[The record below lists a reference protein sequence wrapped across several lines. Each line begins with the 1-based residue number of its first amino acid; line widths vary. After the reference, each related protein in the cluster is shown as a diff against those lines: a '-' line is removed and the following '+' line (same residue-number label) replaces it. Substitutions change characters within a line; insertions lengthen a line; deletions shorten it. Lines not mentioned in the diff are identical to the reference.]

1 MNTKTVAD
9 NESKVLQKK
18 LNAAIAS
25 RASLE
30 EDFKAQSSML
40 IEFINKLSQV
50 SKGVD
55 IKLDNRLAQLRILLT
70 KSAPISDIELKINEI
85 SMLLQQQTTT
95 NKKNISQLHTQFNS
109 AGQSL
114 QKVQGL
120 PNDLRRQLR
129 SLLAETQSTKE
140 SITQYAPLI
149 SKLLAFY
156 SIALQSKSGD
166 TSALSSSLD
175 KQVPHEILSSADET
189 PVLNRVLIGKI
200 SSCLSKLQLST
211 QYSKELLE
219 INKNLLK
226 DTTHDDVLLRFIEIF
241 DVIFADLQHERN
253 SAKHFLN
260 SLSETLTTVQYA
272 VKETLSTC
280 KTAQDTNV
288 KINQKLQNQLLDMA
302 GTVKKAL
309 SLEQVKVDINGKI
322 INIAKTL
329 EQKTKL
335 ELQNQET
342 LSSQLTEMAKKVET
356 LEERSKE
363 FESKLAEQKRKSMQD
378 ALTKLS
384 NRAAFDEYFTQAM
397 VAFHHKPFNLA
408 IAVIDIDDFKSIND
422 NYGHT
427 AGDKT
432 LQVIAHT
439 IQKKATKDVFIARYG
454 GEEFVLIYKNHK
466 ENELVKELNLL
477 NKSIANLPFKFKNNK
492 VSITLSIG
500 ATHITQEDNIHT
512 AFERADEAMY
522 KAKTQGKNRVI
533 YA

>member
-1 MNTKTVAD
+1 MNTKTVAV

-70 KSAPISDIELKINEI
+70 KSAPVSDIELKINEI
-85 SMLLQQQTTT
+85 STLLQQQTTT

-120 PNDLRRQLR
+120 PSDLRRKLR
-129 SLLAETQSTKE
+129 TLLQESQSTKE
-140 SITQYAPLI
+140 SITQYAPLV

-156 SIALQSKSGD
+156 SIALQSKS
-166 TSALSSSLD
+166 SVSSSNTAKELTQD
-175 KQVPHEILSSADET
+175 ISATTNAT
-189 PVLNRVLIGKI
+189 PAINSVLIGKI

-260 SLSETLTTVQYA
+260 TLSETLTTVQHA

-280 KTAQDTNV
+280 KTAQDTNL
-288 KINQKLQNQLLDMA
+288 KINQKLQGQLLDMA
-302 GTVKKAL
+302 GSVKTAL

-329 EQKTKL
+329 EKKTKL
-335 ELQNQET
+335 ELQNQEE
-342 LSSQLTEMAKKVET
+342 LASQLSKMVKKVEAF
-356 LEERSKE
+356 EEKSKE
-363 FESKLAEQKRKSMQD
+363 YESKLAEQKRKSMQD

-408 IAVIDIDDFKSIND
+408 LAVIDIDDFKSIND

-432 LQVIAHT
+432 LQVIANT
-439 IQKKATKDVFIARYG
+439 IQKKADKDAFIARYG

-466 ENELVKELNLL
+466 EDELVKELNFL
-477 NKSIANLPFKFKNNK
+477 NKNVSILPFKFKDNK

-500 ATHITQEDNIHT
+500 ATHISQEDNIHT

-522 KAKTQGKNRVI
+522 KAKTQGKNQVI